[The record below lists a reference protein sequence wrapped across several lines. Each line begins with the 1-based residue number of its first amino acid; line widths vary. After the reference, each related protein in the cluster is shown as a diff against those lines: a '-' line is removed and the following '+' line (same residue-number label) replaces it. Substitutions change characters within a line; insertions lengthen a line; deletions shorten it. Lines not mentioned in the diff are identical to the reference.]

1 MKTEIENYLQKHNA
15 CREGAAYARTQKSLA
30 EVWDNCPKLEWLFW
44 MLAKQPNKPEKEL
57 RLFAVWCARQV
68 QHLMKDKRSL
78 DALDVAERFALG
90 KASVE
95 ELRAARGAA
104 RGSAD
109 AADAA
114 DAARGAARG
123 AADAAWYAAWDAADA
138 ARGSADAAWYAAWA
152 AGAAGAAAL
161 GAARDAQLKQF
172 KKMIENPFN

>member
-95 ELRAARGAA
+95 ELRAAWDAA
-104 RGSAD
+104 RGSAGS
-109 AADAA
+109 ADAA
-114 DAARGAARG
+114 GAARG
-123 AADAAWYAAWDAADA
+123 AADAAWYAAWGSADA
-138 ARGSADAAWYAAWA
+138 ARGSADAAWDAAWA

>member
-95 ELRAARGAA
+95 ELRAAWDAARGAA
-104 RGSAD
+104 GSAD
-109 AADAA
+109 AAWDAA

-123 AADAAWYAAWDAADA
+123 
-138 ARGSADAAWYAAWA
+138 SADAAGAARDAAGA

>member
-95 ELRAARGAA
+95 ELRAAWDAARGAA
-104 RGSAD
+104 GSAD
-109 AADAA
+109 AA
-114 DAARGAARG
+114 GAARG
-123 AADAAWYAAWDAADA
+123 AADAAWYAAWGSVDA
-138 ARGSADAAWYAAWA
+138 ARGSADAAWYAAGA

>member
-104 RGSAD
+104 RGSAGS
-109 AADAA
+109 ADAA
-114 DAARGAARG
+114 DAAGAARG
-123 AADAAWYAAWDAADA
+123 A
-138 ARGSADAAWYAAWA
+138 ADAAWYAAWA

>member
-104 RGSAD
+104 LGSAGSAG
-109 AADAA
+109 AAGA
-114 DAARGAARG
+114 AARG
-123 AADAAWYAAWDAADA
+123 AADAAWYAAWGSADA

>member
-95 ELRAARGAA
+95 ELRAAWDAARGAA
-104 RGSAD
+104 LGSAGSAD
-109 AADAA
+109 AA
-114 DAARGAARG
+114 GAARG
-123 AADAAWYAAWDAADA
+123 AADAAWYAAWGSADA

>member
-123 AADAAWYAAWDAADA
+123 AADAAWYAAW
-138 ARGSADAAWYAAWA
+138 A

>member
-95 ELRAARGAA
+95 ELRAAWDAA
-104 RGSAD
+104 RGSA
-109 AADAA
+109 
-114 DAARGAARG
+114 
-123 AADAAWYAAWDAADA
+123 
-138 ARGSADAAWYAAWA
+138 GSADAAWYAAWA

>member
-95 ELRAARGAA
+95 ELRAAWDAA
-104 RGSAD
+104 RAAG

-114 DAARGAARG
+114 GAARG
-123 AADAAWYAAWDAADA
+123 A
-138 ARGSADAAWYAAWA
+138 ADAAWYAAWA

>member
-95 ELRAARGAA
+95 ELRAAWDAA
-104 RGSAD
+104 RGSAGS
-109 AADAA
+109 ADAA
-114 DAARGAARG
+114 GAARG
-123 AADAAWYAAWDAADA
+123 AADAAWYAAWGSADA

>member
-95 ELRAARGAA
+95 ELRAA
-104 RGSAD
+104 
-109 AADAA
+109 
-114 DAARGAARG
+114 
-123 AADAAWYAAWDAADA
+123 
-138 ARGSADAAWYAAWA
+138 
-152 AGAAGAAAL
+152 GAAAL

>member
-95 ELRAARGAA
+95 ELRAAGDAAWDAARVSADAAGDAAWAAAAAADAADYAAWAVARGAARDAAGAA
-104 RGSAD
+104 RGSA
-109 AADAA
+109 
-114 DAARGAARG
+114 R
-123 AADAAWYAAWDAADA
+123 
-138 ARGSADAAWYAAWA
+138 
-152 AGAAGAAAL
+152 

>member
-95 ELRAARGAA
+95 ELRAARDAA
-104 RGSAD
+104 RGSAGS
-109 AADAA
+109 ADA
-114 DAARGAARG
+114 AARG
-123 AADAAWYAAWDAADA
+123 AADAAWYAAWGSADA

>member
-95 ELRAARGAA
+95 ELRAAWYAA
-104 RGSAD
+104 RGSAGS
-109 AADAA
+109 ADAA
-114 DAARGAARG
+114 GAARG
-123 AADAAWYAAWDAADA
+123 AADAAWYAAWGSADA

>member
-95 ELRAARGAA
+95 ELRAAWDAA
-104 RGSAD
+104 RGSAGS
-109 AADAA
+109 A

-123 AADAAWYAAWDAADA
+123 AADAAWYAAWGSADA
-138 ARGSADAAWYAAWA
+138 ARSSADAAWYAAWA